1 MRNEIEDLKQQA
13 REYAKQQLKKQVKE
27 AAKNVGQQ
35 IWSAIA
41 PVLPYVI
48 AAILILIVIVG
59 CVDWDDVTASAAS
72 GGSSSG
78 LESTSST
85 SWEQFKRFV
94 LLNEGGTRVDEYGN
108 RNPNGAYYIV
118 EDDSWNNPT
127 IGHGL
132 CLKSSGSYLNVE
144 AFSSYGIDSKK
155 LADDYFNGI
164 YGKVPVEIC
173 DSIWND
179 LLYAKYES
187 IASQC
192 QDLNLTEYQLY
203 ALTDVKY
210 RRGNIDGFRDAYN
223 SKWTSSDDKYGEDPS
238 SESYS
243 MDSLYSFFNNGFTNT
258 SSGVYTRKKRQW
270 ILFKYGYYETLQEY
284 WLETTLSE
292 SVDTSSLNG
301 NDYGGTYHS
310 QINGYTFI
318 QYYQNKSSWSGDTL
332 NGYPSTNL
340 GLAGCNVTSN
350 AIALSAITGD
360 TITPRQ
366 INNVFSFASN
376 DASSILKTSNFSKY
390 ADEIGITGYITN
402 PTADALISY
411 LKQRKVVILQFN
423 VGYGNVNGWA
433 ITNHYVVCADYK
445 KENGTDSIYIVN
457 PARGARNATGWYQIS
472 AINVTGWKSMR
483 VYYRK

>member
-27 AAKNVGQQ
+27 AAKKVGQQ

-94 LLNEGGTRVDEYGN
+94 LLNEDGTRVDEYGN
-108 RNPNGAYYIV
+108 EDPNGAYYIV

-144 AFSSYGIDSKK
+144 AFSSFGIDSKK

-187 IASQC
+187 VASQC

-210 RRGNIDGFRDAYN
+210 RRGNIDGFQSEYN

-270 ILFKYGYYETLQEY
+270 VLFKYGYYETLQEY
-284 WLETTLSE
+284 WQESYTGNFNNITVYNDDGTVNEEKIQELQLALESSFNLAKGNLSGNNIGGQYNKESCEKVQGDYFGFSYWDNAGFPRSQNGGIIYQCPWWAIGRASEYLGKNVSIRGNGGDIYYNAANLYERGTTPKPNSLVSYTSSSSE
-292 SVDTSSLNG
+292 FGHVAYVEAVDTKNNCYYISHAGSGKSWFGIQKVMIGQNG
-301 NDYGGTYHS
+301 PWA
-310 QINGYTFI
+310 GY
-318 QYYQNKSSWSGDTL
+318 
-332 NGYPSTNL
+332 
-340 GLAGCNVTSN
+340 
-350 AIALSAITGD
+350 
-360 TITPRQ
+360 
-366 INNVFSFASN
+366 
-376 DASSILKTSNFSKY
+376 
-390 ADEIGITGYITN
+390 
-402 PTADALISY
+402 Y
-411 LKQRKVVILQFN
+411 L
-423 VGYGNVNGWA
+423 VGF
-433 ITNHYVVCADYK
+433 
-445 KENGTDSIYIVN
+445 
-457 PARGARNATGWYQIS
+457 
-472 AINVTGWKSMR
+472 
-483 VYYRK
+483 VYLDQPL